1 MGFHTVLTS
10 THQWNSL
17 AQFCTEISQFNMTLM
32 HTESDLQSLNNAKAT
47 SWIAATAWMRLIP
60 SISSMTSHSV
70 RQGRLSCKRDV
81 NYWHSDTQDPDSVGV
96 GLYT

>member
-1 MGFHTVLTS
+1 MGSGTVWL
-10 THQWNSL
+10 NSVRK
-17 AQFCTEISQFNMTLM
+17 FSQFNMTLM

-70 RQGRLSCKRDV
+70 RPRRLSCKRDV
-81 NYWHSDTQDPDSVGV
+81 DYWHSDTQDPDSVV
-96 GLYT
+96 LVLVQLLCKKQENT